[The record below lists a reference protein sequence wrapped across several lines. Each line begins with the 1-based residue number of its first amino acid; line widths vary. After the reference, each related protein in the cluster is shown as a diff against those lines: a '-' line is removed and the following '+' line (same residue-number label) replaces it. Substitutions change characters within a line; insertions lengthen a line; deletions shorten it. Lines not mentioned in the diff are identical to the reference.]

1 MNICPY
7 VENGYRKIQVYE
19 TKEIFSSSQ
28 ELQWFIRLT
37 RYLNFSKMHF
47 REKKKK
53 KETKPTNILVRH
65 LKYMWFR

>member
-53 KETKPTNILVRH
+53 RKKQNLQI
-65 LKYMWFR
+65 Y